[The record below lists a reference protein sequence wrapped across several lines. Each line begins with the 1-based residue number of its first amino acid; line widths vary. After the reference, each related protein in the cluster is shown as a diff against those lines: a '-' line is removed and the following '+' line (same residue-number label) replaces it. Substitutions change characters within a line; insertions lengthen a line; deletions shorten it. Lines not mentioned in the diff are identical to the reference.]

1 MLKQPKRTKRPF
13 KPISETKS
21 TLEKWERIQ
30 SNDKQRQNDTLNERE
45 RQRDEGIEM
54 KKKETR
60 NVVK

>member
-30 SNDKQRQNDTLNERE
+30 SNDKQRQNDTHNERE

>member
-30 SNDKQRQNDTLNERE
+30 SNDKQRQNDTNNERE
-45 RQRDEGIEM
+45 RQRVGGIEIKN
-54 KKKETR
+54 KKHGML
-60 NVVK
+60 